1 MWALTG
7 SVVILAVIV
16 MYYRRKYKVTKL
28 VNAGGRSIIQ
38 ISQDADSENIMMGI
52 FYGPYDERLPLNSI
66 VPMEELVEEEDYTEP
81 VYDLGREF
89 WDKVRNI
96 RSAKTETEARA
107 IAERLVNLSLLADE
121 DIPRFLG
128 LDESGRWH
136 AAEEEPEPA
145 ETEKPAEESKPDEE
159 PAVIEEGKTEPASK
173 PEEVSKETKTPPPPK
188 KPETRPPSS
197 TPLRSTPTPPSTV
210 TVAQKEKTLFEKMLE
225 PVEI

>member
-7 SVVILAVIV
+7 SVIVLAVII

-96 RSAKTETEARA
+96 RSVKTEAEARA
-107 IAERLVNLSLLADE
+107 IAERLVELSLLADE

-128 LDESGRWH
+128 LDESGLWH
-136 AAEEEPEPA
+136 AAEEEPEPPVV
-145 ETEKPAEESKPDEE
+145 EKPSEESKPAEEPGVVEE
-159 PAVIEEGKTEPASK
+159 EKAIPVAEP
-173 PEEVSKETKTPPPPK
+173 ETSSGTTVVPVLPK
-188 KPETRPPSS
+188 KPVARPASS
-197 TPLRSTPTPPSTV
+197 TPPRSTPTPPPSV
-210 TVAQKEKTLFEKMLE
+210 TVAPKEKTLFEKMLE